1 MGGMGALHLYMSSAS
16 LTSAIKTQDNLVNS
30 ANEDRLSSLR
40 EEAEKYI
47 STDLYLGLQSNM
59 TYETLSEGLKDIF
72 NRYSFVNYLNSRGI
86 SSNQVNSDNISVSTL
101 TSANIRQGSIATYP
115 VINNTISDN
124 GVFVSGLSVSSENLT
139 TASKDSRTVNL
150 SYLRLPN
157 SLFSWYHGVS
167 SDTQAAPKL
176 DNVTIA
182 QDKSGVLYFANPP
195 QVSELLSGIPNTS
208 SVIIRGDSGQLLSNI
223 YDYSVMDS
231 YQGSLYDYINLSGDG
246 GATSKNYNINGR
258 FWYYPNMPSDF
269 KVNMYTVS
277 FSRASVYFGRD
288 SNASAQPQ
296 TAPLSGYGQT
306 VPVLVIPRED
316 ANERLISLFD
326 YIGSPLSAME
336 DAVVDGKVCRRWYLD
351 LSGDNAWSARTESV
365 ALFLSILSDVYSNV
379 ELPESVATLT
389 IRDVLHPSIQLPSDS
404 DISEGNFN
412 P

>member
-1 MGGMGALHLYMSSAS
+1 
-16 LTSAIKTQDNLVNS
+16 
-30 ANEDRLSSLR
+30 
-40 EEAEKYI
+40 
-47 STDLYLGLQSNM
+47 
-59 TYETLSEGLKDIF
+59 
-72 NRYSFVNYLNSRGI
+72 
-86 SSNQVNSDNISVSTL
+86 
-101 TSANIRQGSIATYP
+101 
-115 VINNTISDN
+115 
-124 GVFVSGLSVSSENLT
+124 
-139 TASKDSRTVNL
+139 
-150 SYLRLPN
+150 
-157 SLFSWYHGVS
+157 
-167 SDTQAAPKL
+167 
-176 DNVTIA
+176 
-182 QDKSGVLYFANPP
+182 
-195 QVSELLSGIPNTS
+195 
-208 SVIIRGDSGQLLSNI
+208 
-223 YDYSVMDS
+223 MDS

-316 ANERLISLFD
+316 ANKRLISLFD